1 MNKEQKTAL
10 TFILCIFLFGAAF
23 GYIAGL
29 WQQIAAQ
36 ETRIQKQME
45 EQNEP

>member
-10 TFILCIFLFGAAF
+10 TFILCIFLFGAAC

-36 ETRIQKQME
+36 EIRIQNQME
-45 EQNEP
+45 E